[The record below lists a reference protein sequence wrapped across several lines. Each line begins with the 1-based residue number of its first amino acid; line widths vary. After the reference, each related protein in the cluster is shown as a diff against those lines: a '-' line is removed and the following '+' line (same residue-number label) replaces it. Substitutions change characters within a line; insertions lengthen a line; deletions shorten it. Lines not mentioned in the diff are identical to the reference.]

1 MILPSQRDLFDI
13 PADVTYLNCA
23 YMSPLLRT
31 TLEAGVA
38 AIARKARPWQ
48 ITADDFFRDSD
59 TARGLFAELIGAD
72 ADGVAVIPSVSYGM
86 AVASANLPVR
96 PGARIVV
103 LADEFP
109 SNYYPWRTLA
119 QHADATVVT
128 VPRPEDDDWT
138 TAVLAQ
144 IDERAEIVAVPNCHW
159 TDGSLVDLVRIG
171 EQARTVG
178 VALVV
183 DATQSLGAYPLD
195 VGAVRPDF
203 LVAAGYKWLLGPYSL
218 GFLYVDQRYRQGT
231 PVEYGWLSRAGSEDF
246 RGLVDYTDAFQPGAR
261 RFDVGEHSNFIL
273 MPMIVAALRQLL
285 TWGVPAIAETLA
297 VLTDAVEAR
306 AAALGLPSVPA
317 ERRAPHLM
325 GIRLPR
331 SDATLLAERLAA
343 AKVYVSV
350 RGQSMRVSPHL
361 YNTLEDVDRLFA
373 VLEGTR

>member
-1 MILPSQRDLFDI
+1 MILPCQRDLFDI

-31 TLEAGVA
+31 TVEAGGA

-48 ITADDFFRDSD
+48 ITADDFFHDSD

-86 AVASANLPVR
+86 AVASANLAVR

-119 QHADATVVT
+119 QHADAAVVT

-138 TAVLAQ
+138 TATLAH
-144 IDERAEIVAVPNCHW
+144 IDKRAAIVAVPNCHW
-159 TDGSLVDLVRIG
+159 TDGSLVDLVRVG
-171 EQARTVG
+171 ERAHAAG
-178 VALVV
+178 AALVV

-195 VGAVRPDF
+195 VCAVRPDI

-218 GFLYVDQRYRQGT
+218 GFLYVDPRYRQGT

-261 RFDVGEHSNFIL
+261 RFDVGEHSNFTL
-273 MPMIVAALRQLL
+273 MPMAVAALRQLL
-285 TWGVPAIAETLA
+285 SWGVPAIAESLA
-297 VLTDAVEAR
+297 ALTGAVEAQAEAMGLR
-306 AAALGLPSVPA
+306 AIPSA
-317 ERRAPHLM
+317 RRAPHM
-325 GIRLPR
+325 IGIHLPGTT
-331 SDATLLAERLAA
+331 AVELAASLAA
-343 AKVYVSV
+343 ARIYVSV
-350 RGQSMRVSPHL
+350 RGHSMRVSPHL

-373 VLEGTR
+373 MLEVMR